1 MIQFA
6 KQAATR
12 ICGKTGLDFEEILC
26 RRPDRFLGG
35 LIFLARSIIRGQG
48 KKLYSNCTQKDF

>member
-48 KKLYSNCTQKDF
+48 KKLYSKDF

>member
-12 ICGKTGLDFEEILC
+12 ICGKTGLDFEEMLC
-26 RRPDRFLGG
+26 KRPDRFKLSYIIDKGT
-35 LIFLARSIIRGQG
+35 IRGQG
-48 KKLYSNCTQKDF
+48 KKLYSKDF